1 MTEKKIVLKPSG
13 ASLIDFI
20 KSSKFGSALLIL
32 STALEGFY
40 SFSLFSLTGV
50 HTFGTLTLAVSIIY
64 SLIISGTIVFFALR
78 NNKLMVY
85 CAVGFEFLM
94 NSLLD
99 VQTVIMTPVHVL
111 NMWWVFTAQLAI
123 GALLPIATKAFA
135 DEINKRE
142 MQRNTSKQ

>member
-1 MTEKKIVLKPSG
+1 
-13 ASLIDFI
+13 
-20 KSSKFGSALLIL
+20 
-32 STALEGFY
+32 
-40 SFSLFSLTGV
+40 
-50 HTFGTLTLAVSIIY
+50 
-64 SLIISGTIVFFALR
+64 
-78 NNKLMVY
+78 MVY

>member
-1 MTEKKIVLKPSG
+1 MKAKKIVLKPSG

-40 SFSLFSLTGV
+40 SFSLFSITGA
-50 HTFGTLTLAVSIIY
+50 HTFGLFTFAVSIVY

-85 CAVGFEFLM
+85 CAVVFELCM
-94 NSLLD
+94 NTLLD
-99 VQTVIMTPVHVL
+99 IQTVIMAPVHIL
-111 NMWWVFTAQLAI
+111 NQWWVFIAQLAI

-142 MQRNTSKQ
+142 MQRNTK